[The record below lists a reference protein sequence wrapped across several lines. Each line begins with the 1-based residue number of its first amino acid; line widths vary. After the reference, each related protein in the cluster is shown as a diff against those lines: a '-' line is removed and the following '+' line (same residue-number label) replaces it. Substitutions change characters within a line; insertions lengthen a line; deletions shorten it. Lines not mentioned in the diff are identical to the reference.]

1 MAIYAVLHSS
11 QIVLGSGKKFQIFFY
26 KFWKKLSPKNAIKMA
41 TICSVFDLKCSSSI
55 SKSEAM
61 FEKFD
66 VRCCW
71 CSTCSMF
78 GILMFD
84 PALVTI
90 LIFEIKIVTTMGNHI
105 PTYYYY
111 LNSLGIFYPVNSI
124 SKADTNKFS
133 EKCRVSILCIRCA
146 CLVLFINGCTNF
158 GTKSQFQENKPQKLE
173 VILHNSNHFKWSKQ
187 RKKLGH

>member
-1 MAIYAVLHSS
+1 MFGLFWVFEVFEVRFGAIKWCSEKFDVRSQCSANISEHLKASKMTNFPLNWLIQFWKKIFWNIYIRTSRKLAIYAVLHSS

-26 KFWKKLSPKNAIKMA
+26 KFWKKLSHKNAIKMA

-84 PALVTI
+84 PAL
-90 LIFEIKIVTTMGNHI
+90 
-105 PTYYYY
+105 
-111 LNSLGIFYPVNSI
+111 
-124 SKADTNKFS
+124 
-133 EKCRVSILCIRCA
+133 IRT
-146 CLVLFINGCTNF
+146 F
-158 GTKSQFQENKPQKLE
+158 KSVEE
-173 VILHNSNHFKWSKQ
+173 EQ
-187 RKKLGH
+187 RF